1 MIDNVQIE
9 ELYKQMA
16 QSIIDG
22 ESEQAVELAQKSLEF
37 NMHPTANRS
46 GDIHQC
52 IQRKTRH
59 TSA

>member
-22 ESEQAVELAQKSLEF
+22 ESEQAVELSLPRGRGRALRGNEWQL
-37 NMHPTANRS
+37 H
-46 GDIHQC
+46 G
-52 IQRKTRH
+52 
-59 TSA
+59 